1 VVAGL
6 LVGLP
11 AKQVAGRTVPTF
23 APLAPQADAHRS
35 GSGLPLDVPFQVQF
49 TKPMN
54 QSTVAAA
61 IKITP
66 AIEFGSEWDATGQI
80 LSVAPLPYWQ
90 PYTQYT
96 IDISTDAT
104 DQEGLNLS
112 TPIHESFQSG
122 SPTAGEIV
130 ATKMFGDRASPGT
143 AFQVT
148 FTRPVKLATV
158 QLRLGVSPQVD
169 VSIVG
174 DDPTD
179 AASQVFTLTPKK
191 ALQTDTSYLVSLVDG
206 GTDSAGAPLRPIAP
220 VRIQTLQAPAATFTP
235 QDGTITYDPN
245 QPISVKFTVPMDP
258 KSATAA
264 LSVKANG
271 RTVSGPTYWTDD
283 AMTLVF
289 TPSRSFSIGSRITV
303 SVAASARSAGG
314 LTMTAAAGVSFL
326 VSTPRTRTYA
336 SGGSKIPWT
345 GGIASTS
352 APYHGSELYYLSL
365 MNCTRTG
372 GWVTS
377 SGDCSTETHHT
388 LPPRSALAFNDGI
401 SNAVSRPYA
410 MALSDRNA
418 LTHYLDGTTVHG
430 RLSAQGYTSA
440 SWGENIA
447 SPGNAGQGGM
457 ISVEIFFQN
466 EYWCR
471 CNHYANIMNSHF
483 RSVGIGIWV
492 SGGPRVVIDF
502 YS

>member
-1 VVAGL
+1 
-6 LVGLP
+6 
-11 AKQVAGRTVPTF
+11 
-23 APLAPQADAHRS
+23 
-35 GSGLPLDVPFQVQF
+35 
-49 TKPMN
+49 
-54 QSTVAAA
+54 
-61 IKITP
+61 
-66 AIEFGSEWDATGQI
+66 
-80 LSVAPLPYWQ
+80 
-90 PYTQYT
+90 
-96 IDISTDAT
+96 
-104 DQEGLNLS
+104 
-112 TPIHESFQSG
+112 
-122 SPTAGEIV
+122 
-130 ATKMFGDRASPGT
+130 
-143 AFQVT
+143 
-148 FTRPVKLATV
+148 
-158 QLRLGVSPQVD
+158 
-169 VSIVG
+169 
-174 DDPTD
+174 
-179 AASQVFTLTPKK
+179 
-191 ALQTDTSYLVSLVDG
+191 
-206 GTDSAGAPLRPIAP
+206 
-220 VRIQTLQAPAATFTP
+220 
-235 QDGTITYDPN
+235 
-245 QPISVKFTVPMDP
+245 
-258 KSATAA
+258 
-264 LSVKANG
+264 
-271 RTVSGPTYWTDD
+271 
-283 AMTLVF
+283 
-289 TPSRSFSIGSRITV
+289 
-303 SVAASARSAGG
+303 
-314 LTMTAAAGVSFL
+314 MTAAAGVSFL

-336 SGGSKIPWT
+336 SGGSKIPFT

-388 LPPRSALAFNDGI
+388 LPPRPALGFSDGI

-418 LTHYLDGTTVHG
+418 LTHYLDGTTVHS